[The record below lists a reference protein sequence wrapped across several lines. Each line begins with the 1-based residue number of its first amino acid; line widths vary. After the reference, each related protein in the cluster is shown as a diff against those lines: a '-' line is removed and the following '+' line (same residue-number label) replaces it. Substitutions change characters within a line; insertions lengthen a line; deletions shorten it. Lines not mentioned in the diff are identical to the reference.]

1 MDRLSSKKQLALIVL
16 CNSLFKPWK
25 GEIVAMFT
33 PVEGPGITPAHPICV
48 PTLTFLPP
56 SSETE
61 SWSGSSSPKLS
72 RSIHRSR
79 SRTKKQNEQEQG
91 YPPPHQW
98 VEKAQIVMGASN
110 PLLSQS
116 MACDIEGKEQGR
128 DSFSQDLLLP
138 PSHSWSRSPSPSRR
152 SRWSLR
158 SLLSRDSDWESCRLV
173 SWVNSHI
180 KNIVHYTVW

>member
-1 MDRLSSKKQLALIVL
+1 
-16 CNSLFKPWK
+16 
-25 GEIVAMFT
+25 MFT
-33 PVEGPGITPAHPICV
+33 PVEGPGITPAQPICV

-72 RSIHRSR
+72 RSIHCGRGQ
-79 SRTKKQNEQEQG
+79 TKKSNEKEQG

-98 VEKAQIVMGASN
+98 VTKAHIVMGASS
-110 PLLSQS
+110 PLLSRS
-116 MACDIEGKEQGR
+116 MACDMEGQGQGL

-138 PSHSWSRSPSPSRR
+138 PSQSLSRSPSPSRR

-180 KNIVHYTVW
+180 KNAVHYTVW